1 MPRWAHN
8 KMPAS
13 AKARYF
19 ELVRDGMKGAAA
31 ARDVGVSTSCGSLW
45 FIDAGS
51 MAPPDQPVSSR
62 FVTQDDRIAIADG
75 LLAGIGVK
83 DIAAGIAKTHQTVY
97 REIARGTKDD
107 GRYQPWWA
115 HDQALV
121 RRRRPRPL
129 RIVRGS
135 KLWEVI
141 SAKLTK
147 RWSPQQ
153 ISRFLQR
160 TCPEDTAMQACPETI
175 YQALYAGELGPLAG
189 KLRTGRH
196 RRKPQRR
203 GVPAKNKIANMKLL
217 DQRPAEVA
225 DRGQAGHW
233 EGDLIIGPKMHSAIG
248 TLVERVSR
256 YVVLVHLPA
265 GYTAP
270 KVRDALTARLLELPC
285 GLRRTLTWD
294 QGRELTLHQAIEAA
308 TGTEIYFC
316 DPHSPWQRPANE
328 NTNGLLSQYF
338 PKRTNL
344 AVHSRADLDRAADE
358 LNHRPPIVLDDRTPH
373 EVLTDFHDTEHTT
386 IRNHHQKPPSIEGP
400 ILPRRHVGHDGVGD
414 LRDRLPAHRG
424 VVDLFEV
431 RPDLAGREPFR
442 VQRDHVPRQAVE
454 APPVLGDRYRR
465 ERPRPIPRHCQ
476 LNLADLGRH
485 RLGRRPVTR
494 VPRPAAHR
502 SVTLIAQMIGHLDLE
517 TGLEDLTDQT
527 RQQTP
532 LAGQLHALGAR
543 PGHQ

>member
-8 KMPAS
+8 KMPTLV
-13 AKARYF
+13 KARCF

-75 LLAGIGVK
+75 LLAGVGVK

-115 HDQALV
+115 HNQALV

-160 TCPEDTAMQACPETI
+160 TYPEDTAMQACPETI
-175 YQALYAGELGPLAG
+175 YQALYAGELGPLEG

-203 GVPAKNKIANMKLL
+203 GVPTKNKIANMKLL

-285 GLRRTLTWD
+285 ELRRTLTWD
-294 QGRELTLHQAIEAA
+294 QGRELTLHEAIAAA

-316 DPHSPWQRPANE
+316 DPHSPWQRPTNE
-328 NTNGLLSQYF
+328 NTNGLLRQYF

-358 LNHRPPIVLDDRTPH
+358 LNHRPRIVHGDRTPH
-373 EVLTDFHDTEHTT
+373 EVLADFHDTEHTT
-386 IRNHHQKPPSIEGP
+386 IRNHH
-400 ILPRRHVGHDGVGD
+400 
-414 LRDRLPAHRG
+414 
-424 VVDLFEV
+424 
-431 RPDLAGREPFR
+431 
-442 VQRDHVPRQAVE
+442 
-454 APPVLGDRYRR
+454 
-465 ERPRPIPRHCQ
+465 
-476 LNLADLGRH
+476 
-485 RLGRRPVTR
+485 
-494 VPRPAAHR
+494 
-502 SVTLIAQMIGHLDLE
+502 
-517 TGLEDLTDQT
+517 
-527 RQQTP
+527 
-532 LAGQLHALGAR
+532 
-543 PGHQ
+543 